1 MTTQVAPGA
10 KSPAHEDAG
19 VERTEVVI
27 VGSGFGALAA
37 AKKLAKAKTPFVLI
51 SETTEHLFQ
60 PLLYQVA
67 TGVLSPGEIA
77 PPIRAVLA
85 KYPTADV
92 RLGRVVDVDADR
104 REVTYEAG
112 GEQLRLSYTTLIAAT
127 GARQAYFGN
136 DHFADVTFALKTID
150 DAERL
155 RHQILRCFEEA
166 HTTTDPERRRNL
178 LTFLVIGAGATGVE
192 LGGQIKELAQRYFA
206 TSLHDLEPEDVTVK
220 IVEGAD
226 KALPPFG
233 GKLSEYV
240 AESLEKD
247 GVDVVLGTFVTDI
260 DAHGATLKDAKTGEE
275 RRVTAE
281 TIIWSAGVRA
291 NDFAH
296 VLAERTGCEADRAG
310 RLLVNDDLTVG
321 GRADIFAVGDMIS
334 LNGLPG
340 QSPAAMQGGRHAAAI
355 ASGKRDAGTPF
366 KYRDKGSMAIINRFR
381 AITRIG
387 RIELT
392 GFVAWVLW
400 LAVHLMYMV
409 GFRNRYVAVMSWMGS
424 FLGRHRPHFHYSQ
437 QRTPAPGAAAAEP
450 AGQVGAVE
458 SANDAGPAEQTRAA
472 VAAPAT
478 ITAEHAE
485 ESEAWRRERAE
496 RRTPAPS
503 TP

>member
-1 MTTQVAPGA
+1 M
-10 KSPAHEDAG
+10 
-19 VERTEVVI
+19 

-37 AKKLAKAKTPFVLI
+37 AKKLAKAKVPFVLI

-92 RLGRVVDVDADR
+92 RLGRVVDVDPDR
-104 REVTYEAG
+104 REVVYEAG
-112 GEQLRLSYTTLIAAT
+112 GERLRLGYTTLIAAT

-136 DHFADVTFALKTID
+136 DHFADVTYALKTID

-166 HTTTDPERRRNL
+166 HTTTDPQRRRDL

-206 TSLHDLEPEDVTVK
+206 TSLHDLQPEDVTVK
-220 IVEGAD
+220 IIEGAD

-260 DAHGATLKDAKTGEE
+260 DAHGAILKDAKTGAE

-281 TIIWSAGVRA
+281 TIIWSAGVQA
-291 NDFAH
+291 NDFAR

-321 GRADIFAVGDMIS
+321 GRADIFAVGDMMS
-334 LNGLPG
+334 LHGLPG
-340 QSPAAMQGGRHAAAI
+340 QSPVAMQGGRHAAAI

-366 KYRDKGSMAIINRFR
+366 QYRDKGSMAIINRFR

-387 RIELT
+387 KIELT

-409 GFRNRYVAVMSWMGS
+409 GFRNRYVAVMSWVGS

-437 QRTPAPGAAAAEP
+437 QRTPAPAAPAADTADTASDGGADGADTAQAP
-450 AGQVGAVE
+450 A
-458 SANDAGPAEQTRAA
+458 P

-496 RRTPAPS
+496 RRMPAHS
-503 TP
+503 TS

>member
-1 MTTQVAPGA
+1 MTTQVAQNPLDID
-10 KSPAHEDAG
+10 PADA
-19 VERTEVVI
+19 ERTEVVI

-77 PPIRAVLA
+77 PPIRAILA
-85 KYPTADV
+85 KHPQADV
-92 RLGRVVDVDADR
+92 RLGRVVAVDAER
-104 REVTYEAG
+104 REVVYEAG
-112 GEQLRLSYTTLIAAT
+112 EERRRLGYTTLIAAT

-155 RHQILRCFEEA
+155 RRQILRCFEEA
-166 HTTTDPERRRNL
+166 HTTTDPERRRDL

-206 TSLHDLEPEDVTVK
+206 TSLHDLSPEDVTVK
-220 IVEGAD
+220 IIEGAD

-240 AESLEKD
+240 AESLRKD
-247 GVDVVLGTFVTDI
+247 GVDVVLNTFVTDI
-260 DAHGATLKDAKTGEE
+260 DATGATLKDSATGEE
-275 RRVTAE
+275 RRVTAD
-281 TIIWSAGVRA
+281 TIIWSAGVQA
-291 NDFAH
+291 NDFAG
-296 VLAERTGCEADRAG
+296 VLAEATGCETDRAG
-310 RLLVNDDLTVG
+310 RLLVNPDLTVG
-321 GRADIFAVGDMIS
+321 SRADIFAVGDMMS
-334 LNGLPG
+334 LDKLPG
-340 QSPAAMQGGRHAAAI
+340 QSPVAMQGGRHAAAI
-355 ASGKRDAGTPF
+355 ASGKRAAGTPF

-392 GFVAWVLW
+392 GFIAWVLW

-409 GFRNRYVAVMSWMGS
+409 GFRNRYVAVMSWVGS
-424 FLGRHRPHFHYSQ
+424 FVGRHRPHFHYSQ
-437 QRTPAPGAAAAEP
+437 GAVPQAAGPAAPAGEDADAENAPAGDAPAAGGPEPIAPTRFTGAAAGAEP
-450 AGQVGAVE
+450 RVPVH
-458 SANDAGPAEQTRAA
+458 AA
-472 VAAPAT
+472 
-478 ITAEHAE
+478 H
-485 ESEAWRRERAE
+485 
-496 RRTPAPS
+496 
-503 TP
+503 

>member
-1 MTTQVAPGA
+1 M
-10 KSPAHEDAG
+10 
-19 VERTEVVI
+19 

-37 AKKLAKAKTPFVLI
+37 AKKLAKAKVPFVLI

-92 RLGRVVDVDADR
+92 RLGRVVDVDPDR
-104 REVTYEAG
+104 REVVYEAG
-112 GEQLRLSYTTLIAAT
+112 GERLRLGYTTLIAAT

-136 DHFADVTFALKTID
+136 DHFADVTYALKTID

-166 HTTTDPERRRNL
+166 HTTTDPQRRRDL

-206 TSLHDLEPEDVTVK
+206 TSLHDLQPEDVTVK
-220 IVEGAD
+220 IIEGAD

-260 DAHGATLKDAKTGEE
+260 DAHGAILKDAKTGAE

-281 TIIWSAGVRA
+281 TIIWSAGVQA
-291 NDFAH
+291 NDFAR

-321 GRADIFAVGDMIS
+321 GRADIFAVGDMMS
-334 LNGLPG
+334 LHGLPG
-340 QSPAAMQGGRHAAAI
+340 QSPVAMQGGRHAAAI

-366 KYRDKGSMAIINRFR
+366 QYRDKGSMAIINRFR

-387 RIELT
+387 KIELT

-409 GFRNRYVAVMSWMGS
+409 GFRNRYVAVMSWVGS

-437 QRTPAPGAAAAEP
+437 QRTPAPAADVAPGAP
-450 AGQVGAVE
+450 ADTGPGAD
-458 SANDAGPAEQTRAA
+458 DADAVHAPAQ

-478 ITAEHAE
+478 ITAAHAK
-485 ESEAWRRERAE
+485 ESESWRREQAE
-496 RRTPAPS
+496 RRMPARS
-503 TP
+503 SC

>member
-1 MTTQVAPGA
+1 M
-10 KSPAHEDAG
+10 
-19 VERTEVVI
+19 VI

-37 AKKLAKAKTPFVLI
+37 AKKLAKAKVPFVLI

-92 RLGRVVDVDADR
+92 RLGRVVDVDPDR
-104 REVTYEAG
+104 REVVYEAG
-112 GEQLRLSYTTLIAAT
+112 GERLRLGYTTLIAAT

-166 HTTTDPERRRNL
+166 HTTTDPQRRRDL
-178 LTFLVIGAGATGVE
+178 LTFVVIGAGATGVE

-206 TSLHDLEPEDVTVK
+206 TSLHDLKPEDVTVK
-220 IVEGAD
+220 IIEGAD

-240 AESLEKD
+240 ADSLEKD

-281 TIIWSAGVRA
+281 TIIWSAGVQA
-291 NDFAH
+291 NDFAR

-321 GRADIFAVGDMIS
+321 GRADIFAVGDMMS
-334 LNGLPG
+334 LHSLPG
-340 QSPAAMQGGRHAAAI
+340 QSPVAMQGGRHAAAI

-366 KYRDKGSMAIINRFR
+366 QYRDKGSMAIINRFR

-387 RIELT
+387 KIELT

-409 GFRNRYVAVMSWMGS
+409 GFRNRYVAVMSWVGS
-424 FLGRHRPHFHYSQ
+424 FLGRHRPHFHYAQ
-437 QRTPAPGAAAAEP
+437 QRMPATTADGGADAAAESVADGAETAQSP
-450 AGQVGAVE
+450 A
-458 SANDAGPAEQTRAA
+458 P

-478 ITAEHAE
+478 ITAGHAE
-485 ESEAWRRERAE
+485 ESETWRREQAE
-496 RRTPAPS
+496 RRIPVHS
-503 TP
+503 SS